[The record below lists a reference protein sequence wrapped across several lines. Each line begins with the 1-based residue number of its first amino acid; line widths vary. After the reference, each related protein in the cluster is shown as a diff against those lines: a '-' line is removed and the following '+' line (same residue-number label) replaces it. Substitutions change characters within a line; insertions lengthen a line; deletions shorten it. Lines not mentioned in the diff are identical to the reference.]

1 MLQFIRII
9 KKVRT
14 SMSKKIAAML
24 ALTLFSY
31 TAIGA
36 EITGVSVD
44 LSGKRIQSFLEDEEY
59 LLVLDPTAKFTAGAM
74 GYKLSNKRTQ
84 DVYSIY
90 KDNVATSTDCYD
102 SDQAR
107 KIRMKTMN
115 DGLNRKASSKVTAE
129 ELETRSIRHLAKLA
143 ISWQGVVE
151 NKKDLE
157 FSTDAV
163 FELLKKY
170 AWIKEQCDEFIGDR
184 GNFLK
189 ED

>member
-1 MLQFIRII
+1 MDDLKDLDLAVIANEGEFMELLHPT
-9 KKVRT
+9 KKT
-14 SMSKKIAAML
+14 PL
-24 ALTLFSY
+24 
-31 TAIGA
+31 IG
-36 EITGVSVD
+36 SN
-44 LSGKRIQSFLEDEEY
+44 GK
-59 LLVLDPTAKFTAGAM
+59 AM
-74 GYKLSNKRTQ
+74 GITFLG
-84 DVYSIY
+84 
-90 KDNVATSTDCYD
+90 YD